1 MFLLRTVKIFDST
14 LRDGEQSPGFSMSA
28 KEKIKMAR
36 ALELL
41 GADVIEAGFPAASP
55 GDFDSVAGI
64 ASSLSGSSTVAALAR
79 LNTNDIDLAR
89 DALKGAKKSRIHV
102 FIATSDIHLEYKLH
116 INREELIERVKTFVA
131 YAAGFTDDLEFSA
144 EDATRSDL
152 EFLIEVYR
160 TAVKA
165 GATIIN
171 VPDTVGYASPEDMAR
186 IIKRIRSDEMLKEI
200 PISVHCHNDLGMAVA
215 NSLEAVRL
223 GADQV
228 ECTVNGIGERAGNAA
243 LEEVVMN
250 LKVRGDYYDADT
262 NINTKRII
270 TTSKLLSMITGVR
283 VQPNKA
289 ITGANA
295 FAHEAGIHQHGV
307 MENRATYE
315 VMTPESVGLTENVIV
330 LGKHSGRHAFE
341 EKLQE
346 MGLSLPK
353 ERLDTI
359 FADFK
364 LLADK
369 KKVITDKDI
378 EALLKNSISEIPRI
392 YRLDRYII
400 SSSNMLSNTCCIR
413 LKKNGEP
420 IPEGTAMGGG
430 PIDAAFNAINLA
442 TGLDLTLAEY
452 KIEAVTGGADAQGAV
467 SVRIRKDDKAYKGYG
482 VDPNIFEASI
492 KAYLSAINNMLYQL
506 EQSGSAQGRSGGQ

>member
-1 MFLLRTVKIFDST
+1 MRYVKIFDST
-14 LRDGEQSPGFSMSA
+14 LRDGEQSPGFSMTA
-28 KEKIKMAR
+28 KEKIKMAL

-41 GADVIEAGFPAASP
+41 GVDVIEAGFPAASP
-55 GDFDSVAGI
+55 GDFESVSAI
-64 ASSLSGSSTVAALAR
+64 ASALSDKCTVAALAR
-79 LNTNDIDLAR
+79 LNKNDIDLAWK
-89 DALKGAKKSRIHV
+89 AVSNAKKPRIHV
-102 FIATSDIHLEYKLH
+102 FIATSDIHLQYKLH
-116 INREELIERVKTFVA
+116 LNREELIDRIGTFVA
-131 YAAGFTDDLEFSA
+131 YARSYTDDIEFSA

-152 EFLIEVYR
+152 EFLVNAYKA
-160 TAVKA
+160 AVSA
-165 GATIIN
+165 GASMIN
-171 VPDTVGYASPEDMAR
+171 IPDTVGYAATDDFVR
-186 IIKRIRSDEMLKEI
+186 IVKRIKEEDELKNV
-200 PISVHCHNDLGMAVA
+200 PFSVHCHNDLGMAVA
-215 NSLEAVRL
+215 NSLEAVKL
-223 GADQV
+223 GADQI

-243 LEEVVMN
+243 LEEIVMN
-250 LKVRGDYYDADT
+250 LKVRSAYYDADT
-262 NINTKRII
+262 HVDTKQII
-270 TTSKLLSMITGVR
+270 KTSKLLSMITGIK

-315 VMTPESVGLTENVIV
+315 VMSPESVGLTENVIV

-341 EKLQE
+341 EKLLE
-346 MGLSLPK
+346 MGFTLPK
-353 ERLDTI
+353 ERLDAV

-378 EALLKNSISEIPRI
+378 EALLKNSISEIPKT

-420 IPEGTAMGGG
+420 MPEGNAMGGG
-430 PIDAAFNAINLA
+430 PIDAAFNAINNA
-442 TGLDLTLAEY
+442 TGFNLTLSEY

-467 SVRIRKDDKAYKGYG
+467 SVRIKRGDTAYKGYG

-492 KAYLSAINNMLYQL
+492 KAYLNAINNMVFQL
-506 EQSGSAQGRSGGQ
+506 GEAAEAAR

>member
-1 MFLLRTVKIFDST
+1 MT
-14 LRDGEQSPGFSMSA
+14 A
-28 KEKIKMAR
+28 KEKIKMAL

-41 GADVIEAGFPAASP
+41 GVDVIEAGFPAASP
-55 GDFDSVAGI
+55 GDFESVSAI
-64 ASSLSGSSTVAALAR
+64 ASALSDKCTVAALAR
-79 LNTNDIDLAR
+79 LNKNDIDLAWK
-89 DALKGAKKSRIHV
+89 AVSNAKKPRIHL
-102 FIATSDIHLEYKLH
+102 FIATSDIHLQYKLH
-116 INREELIERVKTFVA
+116 ISREELIDRICTFVA
-131 YAAGFTDDLEFSA
+131 YARSYTDDIEFSA

-152 EFLIEVYR
+152 EFLV
-160 TAVKA
+160 TAYKAAVSA
-165 GATIIN
+165 GASMIN
-171 VPDTVGYASPEDMAR
+171 IPDTVGYAATDDFVR
-186 IIKRIRSDEMLKEI
+186 IVKRIKEEDELKNV
-200 PISVHCHNDLGMAVA
+200 PFSVHCHNDLGMAVA
-215 NSLEAVRL
+215 NSLEAVKL
-223 GADQV
+223 GADQI

-243 LEEVVMN
+243 LEEIVMN
-250 LKVRGDYYDADT
+250 LKVRSAYYGADT
-262 NINTKRII
+262 HVDTKQII
-270 TTSKLLSMITGVR
+270 KTSKLLSMITGIK

-315 VMTPESVGLTENVIV
+315 VMSPESVGLTENVIV

-341 EKLQE
+341 EKLLE
-346 MGLSLPK
+346 MGFSLPK
-353 ERLDTI
+353 ERLDAV

-378 EALLKNSISEIPRI
+378 EALLKNSISEIPKT

-420 IPEGTAMGGG
+420 MPEGNAMGGG
-430 PIDAAFNAINLA
+430 PIDAAFNAINNA
-442 TGLDLTLAEY
+442 TGFNLILSEY

-467 SVRIRKDDKAYKGYG
+467 SVRIKRGDTAYKGYG

-492 KAYLSAINNMLYQL
+492 KAYLNAINNMVFQL
-506 EQSGSAQGRSGGQ
+506 GETAEAAR